1 MKAEGISNLQAA
13 HEENKDGC
21 FSSATDWVHLK
32 VLGENKSLWFLA
44 LIAQAYAHAP
54 NPVISWN
61 LFLVPI
67 FPWVSRF
74 FLCSLNFPEKNLTSS
89 AIN

>member
-1 MKAEGISNLQAA
+1 MKAEGISNLQAT

-61 LFLVPI
+61 YSLFPFFHGFQGSSYVLLI
-67 FPWVSRF
+67 FQKKISQVQQ
-74 FLCSLNFPEKNLTSS
+74 
-89 AIN
+89 